1 MVQQQD
7 TIPIVRLTDDP
18 PTDDAVLTRPYI
30 ETLLRD
36 KIDEL
41 IEQDRKHISNMA
53 QLFAQ
58 FDVAKIE
65 FHNRIAALAEEIHLL
80 SERLQTEIEKHE
92 SERIHL
98 KDKLTQAQELNRIT
112 RHNDV
117 KYTVIMTA
125 MIILAIAILL
135 HLAF

>member
-65 FHNRIAALAEEIHLL
+65 VHNRIAALAEEIHLL